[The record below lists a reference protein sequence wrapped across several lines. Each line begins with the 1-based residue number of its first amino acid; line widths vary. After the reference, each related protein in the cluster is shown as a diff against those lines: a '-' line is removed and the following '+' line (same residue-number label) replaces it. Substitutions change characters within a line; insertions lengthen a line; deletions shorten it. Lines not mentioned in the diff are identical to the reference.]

1 MIEVEL
7 RGLLDRNECDK
18 LTSFLEDNGKKIG
31 ESLRL
36 LIDYTPFKE
45 DKNLDVRLRITGEDA
60 EIMIKKGKY
69 LSSARK
75 EISLKIG
82 KRDIP
87 NAIEALGA
95 LGYTKGI
102 VAIRK
107 IYKYIYGEIE
117 FAVSDIAKVNDDLS
131 TIPSQA
137 FFFEA
142 EMMTDEEE
150 VGNAKK
156 EISNLLNKLGLSQID
171 EEKFRDYVL
180 NEVNK
185 RFNLVFDSSIDKNI
199 IGKIEIFPD

>member
-1 MIEVEL
+1 MMEVEL
-7 RGLLDRNECDK
+7 RGLLDKNECDK
-18 LTSFLEDNGKKIG
+18 LTSFLENNGKKIG

-45 DKNLDVRLRITGEDA
+45 DKDLDVRLRITGENA
-60 EIMIKKGKY
+60 EIMIKKGRY

-75 EISLKIG
+75 EIQLRIS

-87 NAIEALGA
+87 NAIEVLGA

-107 IYKYIYGEIE
+107 IYKYVYEEIE

-131 TIPSQA
+131 IMPSQA

-142 EMMTDEEE
+142 EIMADEEE

-156 EISNLLNKLGLSQID
+156 EISHLLNKLGLNEID
-171 EEKFRDYVL
+171 DEKFRDYVL

-185 RFNLVFDSSIDKNI
+185 KFNLVFDSSIDKNI
-199 IGKIEIFPD
+199 IGKITIFPD

>member
-82 KRDIP
+82 KRDVP

>member
-1 MIEVEL
+1 
-7 RGLLDRNECDK
+7 
-18 LTSFLEDNGKKIG
+18 
-31 ESLRL
+31 
-36 LIDYTPFKE
+36 
-45 DKNLDVRLRITGEDA
+45 
-60 EIMIKKGKY
+60 MIKKGKY

-75 EISLKIG
+75 EIPLKIG

-107 IYKYIYGEIE
+107 IYKYVYGEIE

-131 TIPSQA
+131 IIPSQA

-142 EMMTDEEE
+142 EMIVDEEE

-156 EISNLLNKLGLSQID
+156 EISHLLNKLGLNQID
-171 EEKFRDYVL
+171 EEKFREYVL
-180 NEVNK
+180 NEVNDILPHLK
-185 RFNLVFDSSIDKNI
+185 MGVSNGFVAIFSSWFIGAVCGGRTRRIDSVSGGLTSRMPCGTLNILVAEVRSF
-199 IGKIEIFPD
+199 